1 MKRYLK
7 FSILIVQGGACE
19 RVGCVPCPPTD
30 EFSWAFSVFDKFLSS
45 RFPVSLENLGEPLG
59 LYFPGLEL
67 SRARALERGLT
78 ASGPSWDHH
87 RPVAPVSAPG
97 CLAC

>member
-1 MKRYLK
+1 M
-7 FSILIVQGGACE
+7 
-19 RVGCVPCPPTD
+19 PCPPTD
-30 EFSWAFSVFDKFLSS
+30 EFSLAFSVFDKFLSS